1 MSYNPLLDIE
11 TPFKWSVDL
20 TPPAPPWWEICE
32 WLDEGVRKAARK
44 GESHKVAYYLNVLDL
59 VDVEAAAYWR
69 ETGLSLQRN
78 YRPC

>member
-1 MSYNPLLDIE
+1 MEQAPA
-11 TPFKWSVDL
+11 PFAWSIDL
-20 TPPAPPWWEICE
+20 SPEPPPWWTVCE
-32 WLDEGVRKAARK
+32 YLDEAIRKAARK
-44 GESHKVAYYLNVLDL
+44 SEGYQVTYYLNVLDL